1 MVERSP
7 LYMKDVF
14 SFEIRV
20 DGPAPSGHD
29 HYHNSFEVYY
39 LQKGTCWYFIDRK
52 SYRLSA
58 GDIALIPAGVIHKT
72 SYDTQLSSRTVFNCA
87 DSFIPESVRELM
99 QHTPYF
105 SRTEET
111 AVQLD
116 GLFAQIRKE
125 YEQPDNYSMDVI
137 RAKVAE
143 LFLLIARERGK
154 THTEKPESPIVEKAV
169 DYIRKHYMDTVTLHD
184 VAELCFVT
192 REHLC
197 RIFKKETG
205 FGFNEYLNIYRM
217 QKANAMLTENPKIRI
232 SQVASCCG
240 FSDSNYFS
248 KQYKKIYGISPTR
261 ERKGESLV

>member
-1 MVERSP
+1 MAERSP

-14 SFEIRV
+14 SFETRV
-20 DGPAPSGHD
+20 DGWAPSVHD

-52 SYRLSA
+52 SYRLST

-72 SYDTQLSSRTVFNCA
+72 SYDTATSSRTVFNCA
-87 DSFIPESVRELM
+87 DSFIPDSVKELLM
-99 QHTPYF
+99 HTPYF

-111 AVQLD
+111 AAQID

-125 YEQPDNYSMDVI
+125 YEKPDDYSLDAI

-143 LFLLIARERGK
+143 LFLLIARESK
-154 THTEKPESPIVEKAV
+154 KAHPEKPESPMVEKAV
-169 DYIRKHYMDTVTLHD
+169 AYIRKHYSESVTLQD
-184 VAELCFVT
+184 VAQLCFVS

-197 RIFKKETG
+197 RVFKKETG
-205 FGFNEYLNIYRM
+205 FGFTEYLNIYRM
-217 QKANAMLTENPKIRI
+217 QKANAMLTENPKLRI
-232 SQVASCCG
+232 SQVATNCG

-248 KQYKKIYGISPTR
+248 KQYKKLYGTSPTS
-261 ERKGESLV
+261 EKKTGGE

>member
-1 MVERSP
+1 MAEKSP

-14 SFEIRV
+14 SFEVRV
-20 DGPAPSGHD
+20 DGVAPKTHD
-29 HYHNSFEVYY
+29 HYHDSFEVYY

-72 SYDTQLSSRTVFNCA
+72 SYDTQTSSRTVFNCA

-99 QHTPYF
+99 LRTPYF

-111 AVQLD
+111 AARVD
-116 GLFAQIRKE
+116 GLFAQIRNE
-125 YEQPDNYSMDVI
+125 YENPDIYSMDAI

-143 LFLLIARERGK
+143 LFLLIARESQK
-154 THTEKPESPIVEKAV
+154 MHPEKQESPIVEKAV
-169 DYIRKHYMDTVTLHD
+169 DYIRKHYMDTVTLQD

-205 FGFNEYLNIYRM
+205 FGFTEYLNIYRM
-217 QKANAMLTENPKIRI
+217 QKANAMLTENPKIRV
-232 SQVASCCG
+232 SQVAVSCG
-240 FSDSNYFS
+240 FGDSNYFS
-248 KQYKKIYGISPTR
+248 KQYKRLYGISPTK
-261 ERKGESLV
+261 ERKGE